1 MEAAAVK
8 RKRAEL
14 NDADDSNGED
24 LNDAAGDIDLS
35 LLDAIE
41 KSRPSVETLDLKTLK
56 KLVLSFERRLKE
68 NIEARLKYP
77 DQPDKFADSEVDLHD
92 DLQKIRVLAGGPE
105 LYPDLVA
112 LNTVPS
118 LLGLLSHENTD
129 IAIDVVN
136 LLQDLTDEDVLDD
149 DNPEPVMVL
158 VDALLENN
166 VLELL
171 VQNLQR

>member
-1 MEAAAVK
+1 MK

-14 NDADDSNGED
+14 EDSDNINGGE

-35 LLDAIE
+35 LLEAIE
-41 KSRPSVETLDLKTLK
+41 KSRPAVETLDLKTLK

-77 DQPDKFADSEVDLHD
+77 DQPDKFADCEVDLHD
-92 DLQKIRVLAGGPE
+92 DLQKLRVLAGGPE

-112 LNTVPS
+112 LNAVPS
-118 LLGLLSHENTD
+118 LLGLLSHDNID
-129 IAIDVVN
+129 IAIEVVG

-149 DNPEPVMVL
+149 DNPEPVIVL
-158 VDALLENN
+158 VDALIENN